1 MLRHAAKSFGAVQAL
16 VDGSIELYPGEA
28 HALVGENG
36 AGKSTLVKIL
46 AGVYQPDAGSLL
58 ADGLQITL
66 NGPAAALAAGI
77 AVIYQEPALF
87 PDLSVAEN
95 MFIGRQPLGS
105 GRRIDR
111 RAMRT
116 EAAAIFARLGVALDP
131 ARIARGLS
139 IADQQVVEIGKAI
152 SLEARVIVMD
162 EPTAALSAAE
172 VDRLFDVVRA
182 LRAAGTAVLFISHRL
197 EEVFALC
204 QRVTVMRDG
213 RQVLSRELEGLVA
226 GDLVRAMVGR
236 ELAERPPGEQ
246 VAPGEPLLTVDRL
259 TREGVFTDISFT
271 VRAGEI
277 VALAGLVGSGRSEVA
292 RAIFGI
298 DRYDAGAVTL
308 RGQRLR
314 RGSPTGAMAAG
325 VGFVPEDRRQQGL
338 VMDMSVQQNV
348 ALASLGRLRHG
359 GLIRASAERA
369 MAADWASRLK
379 IKYGRLKD
387 PVSMLSGGNQQK
399 VVLAKWL
406 GRKPAVLI
414 VDEPTR
420 GIDVATK
427 AEVHHLLVQL
437 ARDGVGVLMISSEL
451 PEVLR
456 ISDRILVMREG
467 RLMTELAHAQ
477 ASEEEILAAATG
489 QPTAGVPT
497 PGQDKQGGR
506 GTVSTALVSQSERPP
521 APAGTGARK
530 LTERAF
536 RIRESGIVVVLVVF
550 VAVTASVQPRFL
562 NITNIQFILVNTT
575 VFALLALG
583 ETMVVISRN
592 YDLSVGSVLGL
603 SAYLSASLFG
613 GHPGFPIPLAFL
625 AGLGIGLGCGM
636 LNGIMVAAGR
646 VPSLVVTLATLYIFR
661 GIDILIVGGKEV
673 VANSLPSAFLEIPK
687 ATVLG
692 IPAVAIAIAVVIAI
706 GAYYLRSFRSGRE
719 LYAMGSNPE
728 AARLAG
734 IGVGRRVFVAFTV
747 SGAIAGVAGVLWA
760 AQYGTIDSTAG
771 TGYELQ
777 VISAVVVGGVAIFGG
792 SGSAVGA
799 ALGALL
805 LNTIS
810 SALYVL
816 GISPFWNQ
824 AIFGFLLLLA
834 ITLDRFISLRLTAA
848 LRVRGARHE

>member
-1 MLRHAAKSFGAVQAL
+1 M
-16 VDGSIELYPGEA
+16 
-28 HALVGENG
+28 
-36 AGKSTLVKIL
+36 KIL
-46 AGVYQPDAGSLL
+46 AGVYQPDAGALL
-58 ADGLQITL
+58 ADGLEITL
-66 NGPAAALAAGI
+66 HGPAAALAAGI

-95 MFIGRQPLGS
+95 MFIGRQPLAS
-105 GRRIDR
+105 ARRIDR

-172 VDRLFDVVRA
+172 VDRLFDVVRT

-213 RQVLSRELEGLVA
+213 RQVLSRELAGLVA

-420 GIDVATK
+420 GIDVGTK

-467 RLMTELAHAQ
+467 RLMTELAHAE

-489 QPTAGVPT
+489 QAAAGQCRRQGRT
-497 PGQDKQGGR
+497 RGGR
-506 GTVSTALVSQSERPP
+506 VSTALVSQSERRRR
-521 APAGTGARK
+521 AAGTGARK

-536 RIRESGIVVVLVVF
+536 RIRESGIIVVLVVF

-692 IPAVAIAIAVVIAI
+692 IPDRRHRDRGGDRDRRVLPALLPVRPGTVRDGVEPGG
-706 GAYYLRSFRSGRE
+706 GAAGRDP
-719 LYAMGSNPE
+719 GRQ
-728 AARLAG
+728 ARLRG
-734 IGVGRRVFVAFTV
+734 LHRERRDRRGGRRA
-747 SGAIAGVAGVLWA
+747 
-760 AQYGTIDSTAG
+760 
-771 TGYELQ
+771 
-777 VISAVVVGGVAIFGG
+777 VGGPVRHDRLDRGNRLRAPGDLRRRG
-792 SGSAVGA
+792 RRGRDLRRERQRVGA